1 MAELRITQ
9 TDIDNLAGKLDG
21 LDLPTAEKA
30 LLTALVTVAAETLGL
45 TGRTRPAVAGFP
57 ERRTELAVEA
67 TDPLPA
73 FREQFDNAFDPGAR
87 DRDRA
92 RPAAGITEL
101 KIGHAVPLGIGGKIG
116 PDPVQPE

>member
-21 LDLPTAEKA
+21 LDLPPGEKA

-57 ERRTELAVEA
+57 QRRTELAVEA
-67 TDPLPA
+67 TDPIPA
-73 FREQFDNAFDPGAR
+73 FREQFSTAFHPGPLE
-87 DRDRA
+87 RA
-92 RPAAGITEL
+92 QAPAGISEL
-101 KIGHAVPLGIGGKIG
+101 KIGHAVPLGVGGTKIG
-116 PDPVQPE
+116 PDPALQE

>member
-21 LDLPTAEKA
+21 LDLPTTEKA

-67 TDPLPA
+67 TDPIPA
-73 FREQFDNAFDPGAR
+73 FREQFGNAFDPGAR
-87 DRDRA
+87 DRA
-92 RPAAGITEL
+92 RSAAGITEP
-101 KIGHAVPLGIGGKIG
+101 KIGHAVPLGISETKIG
-116 PDPVQPE
+116 PDPIPPE

>member
-21 LDLPTAEKA
+21 LDLSPEEKA

-67 TDPLPA
+67 TDPIPA
-73 FREQFDNAFDPGAR
+73 FREQFGNAFHPGAR
-87 DRDRA
+87 DRVQ
-92 RPAAGITEL
+92 PAAGITEL
-101 KIGHAVPLGIGGKIG
+101 KIGHAVPLGAGATKIG
-116 PDPVQPE
+116 PDPDLPE